1 MGGIFSAIML
11 PFGFPPIQRRYGTRK
26 MYYTLMYFWVAVY
39 LTLPI
44 LNVIAR
50 LLVQPVG
57 EDGVERLSPMGD
69 NILWLGIGTVV
80 ILTRIASMMFS

>member
-26 MYYTLMYFWVAVY
+26 MYCTLTYSWVAVY
-39 LTLPI
+39 LLLPV

-57 EDGVERLSPMGD
+57 EDGVERLSPVGD
-69 NILWLGIGTVV
+69 KVLWLGIGTVV
-80 ILTRIASMMFS
+80 LLTRISCMMYP

>member
-1 MGGIFSAIML
+1 ML

-26 MYYTLMYFWVAVY
+26 MYCTLTYFWPTVY
-39 LTLPI
+39 LSLPV

-57 EDGVERLSPMGD
+57 EDGVEHLTPTGD
-69 NILWLGIGTVV
+69 KILWLGIGTVV
-80 ILTRIASMMFS
+80 LVSRIANMMYS